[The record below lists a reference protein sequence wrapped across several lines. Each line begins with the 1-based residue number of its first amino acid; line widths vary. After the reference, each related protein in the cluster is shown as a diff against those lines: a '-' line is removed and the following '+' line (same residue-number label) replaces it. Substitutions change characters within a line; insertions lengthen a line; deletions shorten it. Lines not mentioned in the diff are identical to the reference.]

1 MKHNIQLSDHF
12 TYKRLLR
19 FVFPSI
25 MVILFT
31 SIYSIVDGFFVS
43 NYAGKT
49 PFAALNLIYP
59 VLMIVGASGFMI
71 GTGGSAI
78 VSARLGAGKEK
89 EARQIF
95 TMLVYVLILAIIAIS
110 IVGFVCI
117 RPIALFLG
125 ATEEL
130 LPYCVLYARVL
141 FCSMPFFTLQ
151 FLFQSFFVVAEKP
164 GLSLKISIASGI
176 INVILDFL
184 LVGVLSYGLFG
195 AAIATAAGQIIGGI
209 APIIYFARKNN
220 GTALYFVKAPF
231 RWRIVKD
238 TCING
243 SSEMV
248 TNLAASVVSMLYN
261 FQLLKLVGEDGVSA
275 YGILMYVNFI
285 FASIL
290 FGYAVGSAPIVS
302 YNFGAKNKGEL
313 QNMFRMSLRLLT
325 ITGLVLFTASEA
337 LAVPLSY
344 LFAGYDETLLAMTI
358 HGFRIY
364 NFTFLVFGF
373 NVWGSALFT
382 ALNNGVISAILS
394 FMRTFVLSVLT
405 ILLLPHFF
413 GINGV
418 WAAAWTTEVLALF
431 ITAFFIIKKRRVYEY
446 YNITSDAH

>member
-1 MKHNIQLSDHF
+1 MKIQLSDHF
-12 TYKRLLR
+12 TYRRLLR
-19 FVFPSI
+19 FVLPSI

-59 VLMIVGASGFMI
+59 ALMIVSSLGFMI

-78 VSARLGAGKEK
+78 VSARLGAGKAK

-95 TMLVYVLILAIIAIS
+95 TMLVYVLVLAVLVIS
-110 IVGFVCI
+110 VCGFVWI

-125 ATEEL
+125 ATEDL
-130 LPYCVLYARVL
+130 LPYCILYARVL

-151 FLFQSFFVVAEKP
+151 FFFQSFFVVAEKP
-164 GLSLKISIASGI
+164 GLSLKISIVSGV
-176 INVILDFL
+176 INVILDFV
-184 LVGVLSYGLFG
+184 LVGLLGYGLFG
-195 AAIATAAGQIIGGI
+195 AAVATAMGQLIGGTV
-209 APIIYFARKNN
+209 PIVYFSRKNN
-220 GTALYFVKAPF
+220 GTPLHFVRAPF
-231 RWRIVKD
+231 SWRIVKD

-248 TNLAASVVSMLYN
+248 TNLAASVVSILYN
-261 FQLLKLVGEDGVSA
+261 LRLLALAGEDGVSA

-302 YNFGAKNKGEL
+302 FNFGAKNTKEL

-325 ITGLVLFTASEA
+325 VTGLVLFAVSEG

-344 LFAGYDETLLAMTI
+344 IFAGYDADLLAMTI
-358 HGFRIY
+358 HGFRLY

-373 NVWGSALFT
+373 NVWGSSLFT

-394 FMRTFVLSVLT
+394 FLRTFVLSVLT
-405 ILLLPHFF
+405 VLILPQLF
-413 GINGV
+413 GIDGV
-418 WAAAWTTEVLALF
+418 WVAAFVTELLALF
-431 ITAFFIIKKRRVYEY
+431 VTGFFFVRKRATYQY
-446 YNITSDAH
+446 Y